1 MAVATVE
8 LVMTVFIALMLI
20 SQIVSIKFKVPY
32 TVILVFVGVGIAAIA
47 TLPFTGS
54 NAFTNDLANIIS
66 QMRSFY
72 TGFVGGGLFVG
83 IVVPPL
89 IFEAMMHI
97 RAPDLR
103 AVIRPAIILAT
114 VGVVIAT
121 IVAALILWRISGLP
135 IIVALLFGA
144 IIAPTDIVTVLEV
157 TRRLSVPSRLNVLMN
172 TEAAFNDATA
182 IVVFSIVL
190 SSISLPN
197 VPLLPAFFNFI
208 FSTAGGALVGFGIAF
223 LARRVHSVLDDRIAE
238 LVLTISAVYG
248 SYVFATGIGASGLI
262 SVAVVGLYFGNVTM
276 QSKVSP
282 GTRETIVTFW
292 EVAAFVGNSVAFLL
306 IGFEVNLIT
315 FGESILF
322 VLAAYVAVTLAR
334 AASVYPILAIFNQ
347 VGEKLPIS
355 WSNVAMLGGVR
366 GALSIALAASLTAT
380 TVLTNS
386 DVHIITSMVLGVAF
400 LSIVFQ
406 TQLLSQ
412 YVKRRMV
419 NQETLDESTKEKK

>member
-8 LVMTVFIALMLI
+8 LVMTAFIALMLI

-32 TVILVFVGVGIAAIA
+32 TVILVFVGIGIAAIA
-47 TLPFTGS
+47 TLPLAGS
-54 NAFTNDLANIIS
+54 NIITNNLENIIN

-114 VGVVIAT
+114 AGVVIAT
-121 IVAALILWRISGLP
+121 VVAGLILWRISGLP
-135 IIVALLFGA
+135 IVVSLLFGA

-197 VPLLPAFFNFI
+197 LPLLPAFFNFI
-208 FSTAGGALVGFGIAF
+208 YSIAGGGLVGFGVAF

-282 GTRETIVTFW
+282 GTKDTIVTFW

-306 IGFEVNLIT
+306 IGFEVNL
-315 FGESILF
+315 FSFAASILF
-322 VLAAYVAVTLAR
+322 ILSAYIAVTLAR

-366 GALSIALAASLTAT
+366 GALSIALAASLSTSAILS
-380 TVLTNS
+380 VS
-386 DVHIITSMVLGVAF
+386 DIHIITSMVLGVAF

-406 TQLLSQ
+406 TQLLTQ
-412 YVKRRMV
+412 YVKRRMG
-419 NQETLDESTKEKK
+419 NQETLDASTKEKR